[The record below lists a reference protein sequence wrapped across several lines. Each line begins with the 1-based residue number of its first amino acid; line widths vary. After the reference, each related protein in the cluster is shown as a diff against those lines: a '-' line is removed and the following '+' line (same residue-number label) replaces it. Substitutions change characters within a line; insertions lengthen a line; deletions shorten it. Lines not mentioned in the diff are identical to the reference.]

1 MTELKKDLIN
11 PVEIVEKKELID
23 PVEIV
28 DKKELDHEKQIYLL
42 LYISN
47 DDKTKSYEVI
57 RGRTKIYEH
66 IKKLV
71 ENIDCVKSKV
81 IANGVDFKEAL
92 YLGSGEREVY
102 FESVDKNKPAKFYF
116 NSATAHR
123 NYPDKKITKADAVL
137 VARGGIGNPEF
148 ITNLNK
154 AFNGEKYNEIVDFD
168 RQISY
173 LKEYS
178 RDLVKERGEKK
189 A

>member
-92 YLGSGEREVY
+92 SVY
-102 FESVDKNKPAKFYF
+102 YFMKIMETHFTDGFDIEEFVGDSSEEDNIGVD
-116 NSATAHR
+116 
-123 NYPDKKITKADAVL
+123 I
-137 VARGGIGNPEF
+137 
-148 ITNLNK
+148 
-154 AFNGEKYNEIVDFD
+154 
-168 RQISY
+168 
-173 LKEYS
+173 
-178 RDLVKERGEKK
+178 DLE
-189 A
+189 